1 MPYHPFRHLGLKIVA
16 LACASMLWLTVAG
29 EHVVERIIRVPLEFR
44 NIPQHLEVVG
54 DPPGNV
60 DVRLRGSSAL
70 LSRLEPGEVVAVLDL
85 ANARPGSRLFHIPN
99 DAVRSP
105 FGVEVAQVV
114 PGTFGIELEKT
125 LKRVVPVV
133 APVDGDPAPGFVVG
147 QVTPEPATVEVVG
160 PESRVK
166 KLAQATTEPV
176 DVTGARQNVRD
187 VVAVGLTDSAVRL
200 VQPQNVTV
208 IVDVM
213 PAPVERELK
222 GVLVRARNLGGG
234 LSVPS
239 IVPDAVT
246 VSVRGRREALA
257 GVRSEAIDAFVDLA
271 GLGAGRYNL
280 RVQFDPSQ
288 HFGVNRITPEVVDVT
303 IRAVK

>member
-1 MPYHPFRHLGLKIVA
+1 MAYHPFRHLGLKVVA

-85 ANARPGSRLFHIPN
+85 SAARPGSRLFHVRN
-99 DAVRSP
+99 DAVRAP
-105 FGVEVAQVV
+105 YGVEVTQVV
-114 PGTFGIELEKT
+114 PGTLGIEIERT
-125 LKRVVPVV
+125 LKRTVPVV
-133 APVDGDPAPGFVVG
+133 APIDGEPAPGFVVG
-147 QVTPEPATVEVVG
+147 QVTMEPSTVEVVG
-160 PESRVK
+160 PESHVR

-176 DVTGARQNVRD
+176 NVGAASEHVRD
-187 VVAVGLTDSAVRL
+187 VVAVGLIDSAVRL

-213 PAPVERELK
+213 PAPVERLLK
-222 GVLVRARNLGGG
+222 GVLVRARHLGTG
-234 LSVPS
+234 LGAPR
-239 IVPDAVT
+239 IVPAVAT
-246 VSVRGRREALA
+246 LTVRGRREALA
-257 GVRSEAIDAFVDLA
+257 GVRSDTIDAFVDLA

-280 RVQFDPSQ
+280 RVQVDPSQ
-288 HFGVNRITPEVVDVT
+288 HFGVSEINPPVVDVT
-303 IRAVK
+303 IKAIK